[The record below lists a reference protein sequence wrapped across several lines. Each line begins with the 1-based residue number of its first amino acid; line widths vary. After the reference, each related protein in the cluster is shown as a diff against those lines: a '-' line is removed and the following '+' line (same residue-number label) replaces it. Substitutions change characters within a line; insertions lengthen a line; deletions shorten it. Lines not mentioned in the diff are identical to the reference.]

1 MGGWLVG
8 WAERADC
15 GERGWRKGNEQN
27 EGEKESNGL
36 ARHPVRHV
44 VVARGRGETF
54 EVARQG
60 RLNYPSLKT
69 FPRPPPGRWNSF
81 GLARRSYVLPALL

>member
-1 MGGWLVG
+1 MVRGRGGWVDGWLVG

-15 GERGWRKGNEQN
+15 GEREWRKGNEQN

-44 VVARGRGETF
+44 VVARGRGDF
-54 EVARQG
+54 RG
-60 RLNYPSLKT
+60 RLAG
-69 FPRPPPGRWNSF
+69 PP
-81 GLARRSYVLPALL
+81 